1 MRSLSRVRL
10 FATPWTAAY
19 QALLSMGFPG
29 KSAGVDCHF
38 LLQSFKKDF
47 LLKKKRLPIKNKEK
61 KNFQKLKKSWIHRK
75 GSLREKMNPGW
86 SVLRRACLCPN
97 CFSCLSLFAT
107 PWTVVHQAPLSMG
120 SSRQE
125 YWSVLPCLPPGS
137 LPAQGSNS
145 GLLQCRQILYHWATW
160 EAPTLRHS

>member
-1 MRSLSRVRL
+1 MDCSLSGSSVHGISRQECWSGLPFPSPIIQERL
-10 FATPWTAAY
+10 P
-19 QALLSMGFPG
+19 
-29 KSAGVDCHF
+29 V
-38 LLQSFKKDF
+38 
-47 LLKKKRLPIKNKEK
+47 KKRLPIKNKEK

-125 YWSVLPCLPPGS
+125 YWSVLPCLPPGN